1 MKSSRKEQHQ
11 IGIKR
16 VRELTSI
23 VAHYQKREKFS
34 LVVSSLGN
42 LRKISLKALF
52 LRSIT
57 ASAVLEPPGS
67 FRSLL
72 YLPRKAGN
80 QVENALSKLY
90 VRRNKNNQRLLM
102 LDVHK
107 EVKHS

>member
-1 MKSSRKEQHQ
+1 MKSSRKEQHR

-23 VAHYQKREKFS
+23 VTHYQKREKFS

-72 YLPRKAGN
+72 YLRKAGN